1 MTQALA
7 LNDETQAA
15 HAFTERRFAWHG
27 MTLDGTPCRGKIVA
41 PHAAAARAALRE
53 RGIVAGSFEA
63 RGPAAPPRA
72 TAREITAFTRH
83 LASLL
88 GAGIPLAQALQLIAH
103 APARGGVPRI
113 AGALAHHLANGQGF
127 ATGLGAFS
135 QHFDPFYRQLTAVGE
150 TSGTLAHVL
159 ARLAQERERIAAQ
172 RAKMRAALVYPAAVL
187 LLAVA
192 ISTALLLW
200 VVPAF
205 RLAFE
210 SFGAPLPPLTRAV
223 VAFSD
228 AAAAGGPA
236 CLAAAAALHLVAVR
250 VVRRSSAARI
260 ALAQLALALPVVGRI
275 SGLLAA
281 ARWCRAL
288 GTLLAAGTPLADAL
302 ASLAHATG
310 HAIFDAA
317 SADIAARLDRGER
330 LAAAMRAVACFP
342 PALVQPVAIA
352 EESGSL
358 DTMLLDVAAL
368 AEREVDEAT
377 ALMASLAEPAVVI
390 VLGVLIGV
398 LVVALYLP
406 VIELGNVV

>member
-1 MTQALA
+1 MRRPPRDSDEKQTRHALA
-7 LNDETQAA
+7 
-15 HAFTERRFAWHG
+15 ERRFAWRG
-27 MTLDGTPCRGKIVA
+27 MKLDGTPCRGNIVA
-41 PHAAAARAALRE
+41 PHAAAARATLRDH
-53 RGIVAGSFEA
+53 GIMPGSLEA
-63 RGPAAPPRA
+63 RGVAAPPRA

-83 LASLL
+83 LAGLL
-88 GAGIPLAQALQLIAH
+88 GAGVPLAQALQLIART
-103 APARGGVPRI
+103 PARSGVPRI
-113 AGALAHHLANGQGF
+113 ADTLAHHLANGHGF
-127 ATGLGAFS
+127 ATGLGAFTE
-135 QHFDPFYRQLTAVGE
+135 HFDPFYRQLTAVGE

-159 ARLAQERERIAAQ
+159 ARLAQERERLAAQ

-192 ISTALLLW
+192 IAVALLLW

-205 RLAFE
+205 QVAFD

-223 VAFSD
+223 VALSD
-228 AAAAGGPA
+228 VTAHRGPA
-236 CLAAAAALHLVAVR
+236 CLAGMATLHLIAAR
-250 VVRRSSAARI
+250 IVRRSGAARV
-260 ALAQLALALPVVGRI
+260 ALGRLALALPFVGRI

-302 ASLAHATG
+302 GSLAHATG

-317 SADIAARLDRGER
+317 SADIATRLDRGER

-368 AEREVDEAT
+368 AEHEVDEAT
-377 ALMASLAEPAVVI
+377 SLMTSLAEPAVVI
-390 VLGVLIGV
+390 VLGVLVGI

>member
-1 MTQALA
+1 MKPAHS
-7 LNDETQAA
+7 ESGERQAA
-15 HAFTERRFAWHG
+15 AEFAERRFAWRG
-27 MTLDGTPCRGKIVA
+27 MKLDGTQCRGKIVA
-41 PHAAAARAALRE
+41 PHLAAARAALRE
-53 RGIVAGSFEA
+53 RGILAGSLEV

-83 LASLL
+83 LAGLL
-88 GAGIPLAQALQLIAH
+88 GAGVPLAQALQLIAH
-103 APARGGVPRI
+103 TPARGGVARI
-113 AGALAHHLANGQGF
+113 AATLAHQLANGHGF
-127 ATGLGAFS
+127 AAGLGAFA
-135 QHFDPFYRQLTAVGE
+135 QHFDPFYRQLAAVGE
-150 TSGTLAHVL
+150 ASGTLAHVL
-159 ARLAQERERIAAQ
+159 ARLAQERERMAAQ
-172 RAKMRAALVYPAAVL
+172 RARMRAALVYPAAVL

-192 ISTALLLW
+192 IAAALLVW

-205 RLAFE
+205 QLAFE

-223 VAFSD
+223 VALSD
-228 AAAAGGPA
+228 AMVHRGPA
-236 CLAAAAALHLVAVR
+236 CLAVTGALHLMATR
-250 VVRRSSAARI
+250 VLRRSSAARI
-260 ALAQLALALPVVGRI
+260 ALGRLALAVPFVGRI
-275 SGLLAA
+275 SRLMAA

-288 GTLLAAGTPLADAL
+288 GTLLGAGTPLADAL

-330 LAAAMRAVACFP
+330 LAAAMRAAACFP

-368 AEREVDEAT
+368 AEREVEEA
-377 ALMASLAEPAVVI
+377 AGLMTSLAEPAVVI
-390 VLGVLIGV
+390 VLGLLVGV